1 MTLSPYSGIH
11 AHGQATDFLTEESQW
26 ENLIAVEVALSTALF
41 DIELINKESLA
52 AIRKVAKLSNFDL
65 AALAL
70 ASKSSGTAISALV
83 NELSKL
89 AEAESPKA
97 GDHIH
102 FGATSQDI
110 VDSALSITIKKVLQ
124 ILISDVTVIGDQ
136 LAQQIKM
143 HGSEL
148 ALSRT
153 LLQPALPSTFGAN
166 VSSWLTLLAT
176 TRLKLKDASALCAVQ
191 YGGAVGTN
199 AVNAKSAER
208 MREVIAK
215 ELKLAN
221 VAPWHSDR
229 TRILDISDALA
240 HCAVTSAKIATDLI
254 LLSQA
259 EVDEITFTGS
269 TGGSSTMAH
278 KANPIAAISALSA
291 ATRVPGLVMTVHQ
304 SAIVELQRGYG
315 SWQAEAVTVIEILRE
330 LSASIAWLKDAVV
343 SLQVNNA
350 AMTKNLENAGSKI
363 LSERI
368 VTELVPTIGRIP
380 AQKLITEITKQ
391 EGDFATNLKANSI
404 VSAQLSSEKITEL
417 LSFANYVGKAHDI
430 TSSALTQWKA

>member
-1 MTLSPYSGIH
+1 MTVSPYSGIH
-11 AHGQATDFLTEESQW
+11 AHGEATAFLTEDSQW

-70 ASKSSGTAISALV
+70 TSKSSGTAISALV

-97 GDHIH
+97 GDYIH

-143 HGSEL
+143 NGSEL

-208 MREVIAK
+208 IREVIAK

-229 TRILDISDALA
+229 TRILDITDALA

-269 TGGSSTMAH
+269 AGGSSTMAH
-278 KANPIAAISALSA
+278 KANPIAAISSLSA
-291 ATRVPGLVMTVHQ
+291 AARVPGLVMTVHQ

-330 LSASIAWLKDAVV
+330 LSASIAWLKDAVA

-350 AMTKNLENAGSKI
+350 AMTRNLENAGSKI

-368 VTELVPTIGRIP
+368 VTELVPTLGRIP

-391 EGDFATNLKANSI
+391 EGDFATNLKANAI
-404 VSAQLSSEKITEL
+404 VSAQLSAEKITEL

-430 TSSALTQWKA
+430 TSNALTQWKA

>member
-1 MTLSPYSGIH
+1 
-11 AHGQATDFLTEESQW
+11 LTEESQW

-41 DIELINKESLA
+41 DIELISKDSLA

-65 AALAL
+65 AALAIT
-70 ASKSSGTAISALV
+70 SKSSGTAILGLV

-97 GDHIH
+97 GDYIH

-110 VDSALSITIKKVLQ
+110 VDSALSITIKNVLQ

-136 LAQQIKM
+136 LAQQIKT
-143 HGSEL
+143 HRSEL

-166 VSSWLTLLAT
+166 VSSWLTLLST
-176 TRLKLKDASALCAVQ
+176 TRFKLKEASTVCAVQ

-208 MREVIAK
+208 IREVISK

-229 TRILDISDALA
+229 SRILDITDALA
-240 HCAVTSAKIATDLI
+240 HGAVASAKIATDLI

-259 EVDEITFTGS
+259 EVDEISFTGS

-278 KANPIAAISALSA
+278 KANPIAAISALSSA
-291 ATRVPGLVMTVHQ
+291 IRVPGLVMTVHQ

-315 SWQAEAVTVIEILRE
+315 SWQAEAVTMIEILRE
-330 LSASIAWLKDAVV
+330 LSASIAWLKDAVT
-343 SLQVNNA
+343 SLQVNRA
-350 AMTKNLENAGSKI
+350 AMARNLENAGSKI

-368 VTELVPTIGRIP
+368 VTELVPALGRIP
-380 AQKLITEITKQ
+380 AQNLITDITKQ
-391 EGDFATNLKANSI
+391 EGQFATNLKANAI
-404 VSAQLSSEKITEL
+404 VSSHLSGEKISEL
-417 LSFANYVGKAHDI
+417 LNFVNYLGNAHDI

>member
-1 MTLSPYSGIH
+1 
-11 AHGQATDFLTEESQW
+11 
-26 ENLIAVEVALSTALF
+26 
-41 DIELINKESLA
+41 
-52 AIRKVAKLSNFDL
+52 
-65 AALAL
+65 
-70 ASKSSGTAISALV
+70 
-83 NELSKL
+83 
-89 AEAESPKA
+89 
-97 GDHIH
+97 
-102 FGATSQDI
+102 
-110 VDSALSITIKKVLQ
+110 VLQ

-136 LAQQIKM
+136 LAQQIKT

-176 TRLKLKDASALCAVQ
+176 TRLKLKAASTLCAVQ

-208 MREVIAK
+208 IREVIAK
-215 ELKLAN
+215 ELMLAN

-229 TRILDISDALA
+229 TRILDIADALA

-259 EVDEITFTGS
+259 EVDEISFTGT

-278 KANPIAAISALSA
+278 KANPIAAISALSS
-291 ATRVPGLVMTVHQ
+291 ATRVPGLAITVHQ

-315 SWQAEAVTVIEILRE
+315 SWQAEAVTIIEILRE
-330 LSASIAWLKDAVV
+330 LSASIAWLMEAVL
-343 SLQVNNA
+343 SMQVNNES
-350 AMTKNLENAGSKI
+350 MTRNLENAGSKI

-368 VTELVPTIGRIP
+368 VTELVPVLGRIP

-391 EGDFATNLKANSI
+391 EGDFAANLKANAI
-404 VSAQLSSEKITEL
+404 VSAQLSAERITEL
-417 LSFANYVGKAHDI
+417 LDFANYVGKAHDI

>member
-1 MTLSPYSGIH
+1 MTTSPFSGIH
-11 AHGQATDFLTEESQW
+11 SHGQATDFLTEESQW

-41 DIELINKESLA
+41 DIELISKDSLA

-70 ASKSSGTAISALV
+70 TSKSSGTAISGLV

-97 GDHIH
+97 GDYIH

-110 VDSALSITIKKVLQ
+110 VDSALSITIKNVLQ

-136 LAQQIKM
+136 LAQQINK

-176 TRLKLKDASALCAVQ
+176 TRIKLKEASTLCAVQ

-208 MREVIAK
+208 IREVIAK
-215 ELKLAN
+215 KLKLAN

-229 TRILDISDALA
+229 TRILDTTDALA

-259 EVDEITFTGS
+259 EIDEISFTGS

-278 KANPIAAISALSA
+278 KSNPIAAISALSS

-350 AMTKNLENAGSKI
+350 AMTRNLENAGSKI

-368 VTELVPTIGRIP
+368 VTELVPALGRIP

-391 EGDFATNLKANSI
+391 EGEFAANLKANAI
-404 VSAQLSSEKITEL
+404 VASKLSAEKITEL
-417 LSFANYVGKAHDI
+417 LNFANYVGKAHDI

>member
-11 AHGQATDFLTEESQW
+11 AHGEATAFLTEDSQW

-41 DIELINKESLA
+41 DIELISKESLA

-89 AEAESPKA
+89 AEAESTKA
-97 GDHIH
+97 GDYIH

-110 VDSALSITIKKVLQ
+110 VDSALSITIKNVLQ

-176 TRLKLKDASALCAVQ
+176 TRLKLKDASAVCAVQ

-208 MREVIAK
+208 IREVIAK

-229 TRILDISDALA
+229 TRILDITDALA

-269 TGGSSTMAH
+269 AGGSSTMAH

-330 LSASIAWLKDAVV
+330 LSASIAWLKDAVA

-350 AMTKNLENAGSKI
+350 AMTRNLENAGSKI

-368 VTELVPTIGRIP
+368 VTELVPTLGRIP

-404 VSAQLSSEKITEL
+404 VSAHLSAEKITEL
-417 LSFANYVGKAHDI
+417 LSFANYVVKAHNI
-430 TSSALTQWKA
+430 TSSAITQWKA

>member
-11 AHGQATDFLTEESQW
+11 SHGEAIKFLTEDSQW
-26 ENLIAVEVALSTALF
+26 ENLIDVEVALSTALF
-41 DIELINKESLA
+41 DIELISKDSIA
-52 AIRKVAKLSNFDL
+52 AIRNIAKLSNFDL
-65 AALAL
+65 ASLAL
-70 ASKSSGTAISALV
+70 TSKSSGTAISALL

-97 GDHIH
+97 GDYIH

-110 VDSALSITIKKVLQ
+110 VDTALSITIKNVLQ

-136 LAQQIKM
+136 LAQQIKT
-143 HGSEL
+143 HGSES

-176 TRLKLKDASALCAVQ
+176 TRIKLKEASTLCAVQ

-208 MREVIAK
+208 IREVMAK

-229 TRILDISDALA
+229 TRILDITDALA

-259 EVDEITFTGS
+259 EVDEISFTGS
-269 TGGSSTMAH
+269 SGGSSTMAH
-278 KANPIAAISALSA
+278 KANPIAAISALSS

-330 LSASIAWLKDAVV
+330 LSASIAWLKDAVA
-343 SLQVNNA
+343 SLQVNRE
-350 AMTKNLENAGSKI
+350 AMARNLESAGSKI

-368 VTELVPTIGRIP
+368 VTELLPALGRIP
-380 AQKLITEITKQ
+380 AQKLITEITKE
-391 EGDFATNLKANSI
+391 EGDFAENLKANAI
-404 VSAQLSSEKITEL
+404 VASHLSSEKISEL
-417 LSFANYVGKAHDI
+417 LNFANYLGNAHDI
-430 TSSALTQWKA
+430 TSGALTQWKA

>member
-11 AHGQATDFLTEESQW
+11 SHGEASDFLTDSSQW
-26 ENLIAVEVALSTALF
+26 ENLIAFEVALSTALYEI
-41 DIELINKESLA
+41 DLISKDSLT
-52 AIRKVAKLSNFDL
+52 AIRNIAKLSNL
-65 AALAL
+65 NIASLVL
-70 ASKSSGTAISALV
+70 TSKSSGTAISALV
-83 NELSKL
+83 SELSKL

-97 GDHIH
+97 GDYIH
-102 FGATSQDI
+102 FGATSQDV
-110 VDSALSITIKKVLQ
+110 VDSALCMTIKNVIQ
-124 ILISDVTVIGDQ
+124 ILISDVTVIGDE
-136 LAQQIKM
+136 LARKIKA

-176 TRLKLKDASALCAVQ
+176 TRIKLKEAGSLCAIQ

-208 MREVIAK
+208 IRGVIAK

-229 TRILDISDALA
+229 TRVLEITEALA
-240 HCAVTSAKIATDLI
+240 HCGVTSAKIATDLI

-259 EVDEITFTGS
+259 EVDEVSFNGASGS
-269 TGGSSTMAH
+269 SSTMAH
-278 KANPIAAISALSA
+278 KANSIAAISALSSA
-291 ATRVPGLVMTVHQ
+291 ARVPGLVMTVHQ
-304 SAIVELQRGYG
+304 SAVVELQRGYG
-315 SWQAEAVTVIEILRE
+315 SWQAEAVTIIEILRE
-330 LSASIAWLKDAVV
+330 ISASIAWLKEAV
-343 SLQVNNA
+343 LCMQVNIESMA
-350 AMTKNLENAGSKI
+350 RNLENAGSKI

-368 VTELVPTIGRIP
+368 VTELVPAMGRIE

-391 EGDFATNLKANSI
+391 DGDFTTNLSANTLVASHL
-404 VSAQLSSEKITEL
+404 SAEKINEL
-417 LSFANYVGKAHDI
+417 LKVGNYLGNAHDL